1 VSFREGK
8 PTDELDS
15 AAEDRWAPHIAPGV
29 RAFRP
34 GAVAAI
40 FAAILG
46 LGAAFYAWTNGE
58 RLAEEA
64 AAGTPDSAV
73 SGDILADPGL
83 DVAPETP
90 LKTKAKTDLPQ

>member
-1 VSFREGK
+1 MSFREGK
-8 PTDELDS
+8 PTDEFNS
-15 AAEDRWAPHIAPGV
+15 AADDGWSPHIAPGV

-46 LGAAFYAWTNGE
+46 LGATLFAWTNGE

-64 AAGTPDSAV
+64 ANEAPDSAV
-73 SGDILADPGL
+73 SGEMLPDPGL
-83 DVAPETP
+83 TVAPETP
-90 LKTKAKTDLPQ
+90 LKTKAKTGLP